1 MRKCNFMMFF
11 GMIFGQGQNNSNSIN
26 VIFATVKGRTMKK
39 ICASLTCCFIC
50 VFSYSQQT
58 IFFKN
63 PKETFNEAKEYFQK
77 EQYSLAYPL
86 FKELQQSARET
97 NTINDPIE
105 VQEINY
111 YATVGALKQNEGRA
125 ELDALQFIDVT
136 KNNARVQMMNFHLAE
151 YYFRQQR
158 FSDAVQL
165 YENANI
171 ANLNNREIADYKF
184 HEGYSYFTMQQF
196 AKAKPLLNA
205 IRQVKSDPNYIDAN
219 YYYGFIAFRDRD
231 YNDALQSFRIVE
243 NEPAYEAIVP
253 YYIAQIYYVQ
263 GKKEDAISYAENK
276 IKQGKTQYYDLELK
290 QLLGHA
296 YFEKKQYAKSVP
308 YLGDYVNR
316 SKKVRREDLYELSY
330 AYYQAADYNKAIEG
344 FKQLSGKEDSLSQ
357 HSMYLLGDSYLK
369 TGQKTNARNAF
380 LFGSSNNS
388 NPEQREIS
396 RFNYAKLSYE
406 LGYQDEALKSLRTFL
421 NDYPDSKYRDEAIE
435 LLVGALANT
444 NNYKDALTLLEGIQ
458 YPTASVK
465 RLLPRILYGRA
476 TEMINDGQ
484 LAEANALLD
493 RALKDPNNAS
503 VLPFVNFWKG
513 ELAYRSNNI
522 DEAIRYYYAYLNAG
536 APASGEANER
546 SVKYNLGYA
555 YYRKENY
562 PVARSFFEP
571 LAGNVSLSSDP
582 ITQDAYTR
590 TADAYFM
597 SRSYTQARTMYDN
610 VIRYSWPAEDYAT
623 FQKAMIAGIN
633 NATEKINLL
642 NTLIRKFPQSNLV
655 DDANMEIANTYLA
668 DERFREAIPYL
679 TTIINSTGNNSLKPQ
694 AYLKTGIAYYN
705 LNNNESAIAQYKQL
719 LDHYPNSPEAENA
732 LDNLKIIYVEQGKPG
747 EYADVARQ
755 AGKPISVSAED
766 SLTFTAAQLQYDNGN
781 MAAALEAFNTYLQRF
796 SDGTYSTNAQFYR
809 AEIYSAR
816 KDWPKA
822 LSSYTVVAERAP
834 NTFAER
840 AVLQAAR
847 INFFE
852 LKNYAEAERYYAQL
866 KQITASQENRLEAM
880 RGLLRSQYQQQKWS
894 DAVANAKDLI
904 SQKGS
909 SSDDKSLANMAI
921 GKSAQMGGQY
931 DVAINSF
938 KQVIAVNKAALA
950 AEARYEIANSWFLL
964 GRNSDAEKAAFEVIN
979 KSGSYDW
986 WVTKA
991 YILLGDV
998 YLKEKDYFNAK
1009 ATFQSVVD
1017 NSLNAELKS
1026 EAQGK
1031 LNKVI
1036 EEEGKNSKVNN

>member
-1 MRKCNFMMFF
+1 
-11 GMIFGQGQNNSNSIN
+11 
-26 VIFATVKGRTMKK
+26 MKK
-39 ICASLTCCFIC
+39 ICTSLSFCFIC
-50 VFSYSQQT
+50 VLSYSQQT
-58 IFFKN
+58 YFFKN

-97 NTINDPIE
+97 NVVNDPIE
-105 VQEINY
+105 TQEINY
-111 YATVGALKQNEGRA
+111 YATVSALKQNEGRA
-125 ELDALQFIDVT
+125 EQDALQFIDVT

-151 YYFRQQR
+151 YYFRQKR

-165 YENANI
+165 YEHANI
-171 ANLNNREIADYKF
+171 ANLNNREVADYKF
-184 HEGYSYFTMQQF
+184 HEGYAYFTMQQF
-196 AKAKPLLNA
+196 AKAKPLLNT

-263 GKKEDAISYAENK
+263 GKKEEAISYAENK

-296 YFEKKQYAKSVP
+296 YFEKKQYSKSLP
-308 YLGDYVNR
+308 YLEDYVNR

-503 VLPFVNFWKG
+503 VLPLVNFWKG

-522 DEAIRYYYAYLNAG
+522 DDAIRYYNAYLNAG
-536 APASGEANER
+536 APTSGEASER

-562 PVARSFFEP
+562 PVAKSFFEP
-571 LAGNVSLSSDP
+571 LATNVSLSSDP
-582 ITQDAYTR
+582 ITQDAYIR
-590 TADAYFM
+590 TADTYFM
-597 SRSYTQARTMYDN
+597 GRNYSQARNMYDN

-623 FQKAMIAGIN
+623 FQKAMITGIN
-633 NATEKINLL
+633 NSNEKVNLL

-679 TTIINSTGNNSLKPQ
+679 TTIINATGNNSMKPQ
-694 AYLKTGIAYYN
+694 AYLKSGIAYYN
-705 LNNNESAIAQYKQL
+705 LNNNASAIAQYKQL
-719 LDHYPNSPEAENA
+719 LNNYPNSPEAENA
-732 LDNLKIIYVEQGKPG
+732 LENLKVIYVEQGKPS

-766 SLTFTAAQLQYDNGN
+766 SLTYSAAQLQYENGN
-781 MAAALEAFNTYLQRF
+781 MPAALEAFNTYLQRF
-796 SDGTYSTNAQFYR
+796 SDGTYSTNAQYYR
-809 AEIYSAR
+809 AEIYNTR
-816 KDWPKA
+816 KDWQKA

-866 KQITASQENRLEAM
+866 KQITSSQENRLEAM

-938 KQVIAVNKAALA
+938 KQVVAVNKAALA

-964 GRNSDAEKAAFEVIN
+964 DRMKDAEKAAFEVIN

-998 YLKEKDYFNAK
+998 YFKEKDYFNAK

-1031 LNKVI
+1031 LDKVI
-1036 EEEGKNSKVNN
+1036 DEEGRNSKVNN

>member
-1 MRKCNFMMFF
+1 MMFF
-11 GMIFGQGQNNSNSIN
+11 GMMFGNGQNNSNSIN
-26 VIFATVKGRTMKK
+26 VIFATVKGRSMKK
-39 ICASLTCCFIC
+39 ICTSLSFCFIC
-50 VFSYSQQT
+50 AFSYSQQT
-58 IFFKN
+58 VFFKN

-86 FKELQQSARET
+86 FKELQQSVRET
-97 NTINDPIE
+97 NVVNDPIE

-111 YATVGALKQNEGRA
+111 YTTVSALKQNEGRA
-125 ELDALQFIDVT
+125 EQDALQFIDVT

-171 ANLNNREIADYKF
+171 ANLNNREVADYKF

-205 IRQVKSDPNYIDAN
+205 IRQVKSDPNYVDAN

-231 YNDALQSFRIVE
+231 YNDALQSFRVVE

-253 YYIAQIYYVQ
+253 YYVAQIYYVQ
-263 GKKEDAISYAENK
+263 GKKEEAISYAENK

-296 YFEKKQYAKSVP
+296 YFEKKQYAKSLP
-308 YLGDYVNR
+308 YLEDYVNR

-357 HSMYLLGDSYLK
+357 HAMYLLGDSYLK

-406 LGYQDEALKSLRTFL
+406 LGYQDEALKSLRNFL
-421 NDYPDSKYRDEAIE
+421 NDYPDSKYKVETIE

-458 YPTASVK
+458 YPTPSVK

-484 LAEANALLD
+484 LEAANALLD

-503 VLPFVNFWKG
+503 VLPLVNFWKG

-522 DEAIRYYYAYLNAG
+522 DDAIRYYNAYLNAG
-536 APASGEANER
+536 APASGEANEK

-562 PVARSFFEP
+562 PVAKSFFEP
-571 LAGNVSLSSDP
+571 LASNVSLSSDP
-582 ITQDAYTR
+582 ITQDAYIR

-597 SRSYTQARTMYDN
+597 GRSYAQARTMYDN

-623 FQKAMIAGIN
+623 FQKAMISGIN

-655 DDANMEIANTYLA
+655 NDANMEIANTYLA

-719 LDHYPNSPEAENA
+719 LNNYPNSPEAENA
-732 LDNLKIIYVEQGKPG
+732 LDNLKVIYVEQGKPS

-766 SLTFTAAQLQYDNGN
+766 SLTYSAAQLQYENGN
-781 MAAALEAFNTYLQRF
+781 MTAALEGFNTYLQRF
-796 SDGTYSTNAQFYR
+796 SDGTYSTNAQYFR
-809 AEIYSAR
+809 AEIYNAR
-816 KDWPKA
+816 KDWQKA
-822 LSSYTVVAERAP
+822 LNSYTVVAERAP
-834 NTFAER
+834 NTYAER

-852 LKNYAEAERYYAQL
+852 LKNYADAERYYAQL

-894 DAVANAKDLI
+894 DAVANAKELLA
-904 SQKGS
+904 QKGN

-921 GKSAQMGGQY
+921 GKSAQMSGQF

-938 KQVIAVNKAALA
+938 KQVVSVNKAALA
-950 AEARYEIANSWFLL
+950 AEARYEIANSWFMLD
-964 GRNSDAEKAAFEVIN
+964 RMNDAEKAAFEVIN

-998 YLKEKDYFNAK
+998 YFKEKDYFNAK

-1036 EEEGKNSKVNN
+1036 DEEGRNSKVNN

>member
-1 MRKCNFMMFF
+1 MMFF
-11 GMIFGQGQNNSNSIN
+11 GMMFGNGQNNSNSIN
-26 VIFATVKGRTMKK
+26 VIFATVKGRSMKK
-39 ICASLTCCFIC
+39 ICTSLSFCFIC
-50 VFSYSQQT
+50 AFSYSQQT
-58 IFFKN
+58 VFFKN

-86 FKELQQSARET
+86 FKELQQSVRET
-97 NTINDPIE
+97 NVVNDPIE

-111 YATVGALKQNEGRA
+111 YTTVSALKQNEGRA
-125 ELDALQFIDVT
+125 EQDALQFIDVT

-171 ANLNNREIADYKF
+171 ANLNNREVADYKF

-205 IRQVKSDPNYIDAN
+205 IRQVKSDPNYVDAN

-231 YNDALQSFRIVE
+231 YNDALQSFRVVE

-253 YYIAQIYYVQ
+253 YYVAQIYYVQ
-263 GKKEDAISYAENK
+263 GKKEEAISYAENK

-296 YFEKKQYAKSVP
+296 YFEKKQYAKSLP
-308 YLGDYVNR
+308 YLEDYVNR

-357 HSMYLLGDSYLK
+357 HAMYLLGDSYLK

-406 LGYQDEALKSLRTFL
+406 LGYQDEALKSLRNFL
-421 NDYPDSKYRDEAIE
+421 NDYPDSKYKDETIE

-458 YPTASVK
+458 YPTPSVK

-484 LAEANALLD
+484 LEAANALLD

-503 VLPFVNFWKG
+503 VLPLVNFWKG

-522 DEAIRYYYAYLNAG
+522 DDAIRYYNAYLNAG
-536 APASGEANER
+536 APASGEANEK

-562 PVARSFFEP
+562 PVAKSFFEP
-571 LAGNVSLSSDP
+571 LASNVSLSSDP
-582 ITQDAYTR
+582 ITQDAYIR

-597 SRSYTQARTMYDN
+597 GRSYAQARTMYDN

-623 FQKAMIAGIN
+623 FQKAMISGIN

-655 DDANMEIANTYLA
+655 NDANMEIANTYLA

-719 LDHYPNSPEAENA
+719 LNNYPNSPEAENA
-732 LDNLKIIYVEQGKPG
+732 LDNLKVIYVEQGKPS

-766 SLTFTAAQLQYDNGN
+766 SLTYSAAQLQYENGN
-781 MAAALEAFNTYLQRF
+781 MTAALEGFNTYLQRF
-796 SDGTYSTNAQFYR
+796 SDGTYSTNAQYFR
-809 AEIYSAR
+809 AEIYNAR
-816 KDWPKA
+816 KDWQKA

-834 NTFAER
+834 NTYAER

-852 LKNYAEAERYYAQL
+852 LKNYADAERYYAQL

-894 DAVANAKDLI
+894 DAVANAKELLA
-904 SQKGS
+904 QKGS

-921 GKSAQMGGQY
+921 GKSAQMSGQF

-938 KQVIAVNKAALA
+938 KQVVSVNKAALA
-950 AEARYEIANSWFLL
+950 AEARYEIANSWFMLD
-964 GRNSDAEKAAFEVIN
+964 RMNDAEKAAFEVIN

-998 YLKEKDYFNAK
+998 YFKEKDYFNAK

-1036 EEEGKNSKVNN
+1036 DEEGRNSKVNN

>member
-1 MRKCNFMMFF
+1 MMFF